1 MRLNNNSK
9 ILFIFLI
16 SGFLY
21 SEQYS
26 ILSDSVSRTF
36 NAYFPEDTTTQTP
49 MIILLHGLGGS
60 NTDMEIMTDYFID
73 LGVVPVF
80 PQGFY
85 YEDLGTTLW
94 NHGNIPDL
102 HNDVTFISDI
112 IDYMTEHYEFIN
124 HNRIYATG
132 LSNGGYMSYRLACDL
147 SDKITAVASV
157 TGNFYL
163 IDDGTDCVDQ
173 NREIPIMHIHG
184 TLDDVVAYYVNGET
198 VFGGDVYGD
207 EDLTIMES
215 IDFWTDYNNL
225 TVETVDTLEADAGF
239 WWYGQ
244 WIPTNSIKFTYSSE
258 NTNTQFVHIR
268 VEGGGHFWF
277 TSFWGYNWGFES
289 HEEAYNFFMQYQ
301 LSDFFNNP
309 AIENFTM
316 NTFEN
321 YSFLSW
327 DAIDDD
333 NLNYYLLE
341 KSTDS
346 TFLEN
351 VESHYLS
358 SNNYED
364 HEIEYDVEYFY
375 RVAYVIN
382 DELSDYSETLSLTL
396 EFMKND
402 NILILPT
409 TTFLHQNYPN
419 PFNPTTNIKY
429 DLYEKSIVKLKI
441 FNLNGKV
448 VKEHL
453 RANQPVGNYSLTW
466 DGTDINGHLVPAGM
480 YFYSIQTKN
489 FTQTKK
495 MVLLK

>member
-351 VESHYLS
+351 V
-358 SNNYED
+358 
-364 HEIEYDVEYFY
+364 
-375 RVAYVIN
+375 
-382 DELSDYSETLSLTL
+382 
-396 EFMKND
+396 
-402 NILILPT
+402 
-409 TTFLHQNYPN
+409 
-419 PFNPTTNIKY
+419 
-429 DLYEKSIVKLKI
+429 
-441 FNLNGKV
+441 
-448 VKEHL
+448 
-453 RANQPVGNYSLTW
+453 
-466 DGTDINGHLVPAGM
+466 
-480 YFYSIQTKN
+480 
-489 FTQTKK
+489 
-495 MVLLK
+495 